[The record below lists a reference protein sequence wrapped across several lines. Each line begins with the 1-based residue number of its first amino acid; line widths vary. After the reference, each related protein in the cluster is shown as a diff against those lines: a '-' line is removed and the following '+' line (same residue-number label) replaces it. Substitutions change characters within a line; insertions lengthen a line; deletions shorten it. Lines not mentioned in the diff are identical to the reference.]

1 MEFKTVL
8 MTPSLAEAILKKN
21 ERNRKISPNLITA
34 YATDMINGNWNEE
47 TASTI
52 AIGSDGILCD
62 GQHRL
67 LAVIKSGKTI
77 RMNVVTGVDPKG
89 IYDQNR
95 ARSTSDQLAI
105 AYPDLESVYR
115 NTRHIAVTSSLI
127 RHARGNGTNGSKVTT
142 SEVADYTFAHKE
154 VFDEFYS
161 VIPQNSVSKIS
172 LSVVMLAMFMAYT
185 SGISLSSISDFYS
198 VLCSGM
204 ASDPKYYPVIAYR
217 NYLKDLVTTP
227 PITFDE
233 IKRAQYSIY
242 KFLTGSCSKQC
253 RVAKDFIYPFPFEAE
268 R

>member
-1 MEFKTVL
+1 MEFKTLL
-8 MTPSLAEAILKKN
+8 MTPERAEAILKMN
-21 ERNRKISPNLITA
+21 TRNRKISQNLVAA
-34 YATDMINGNWNEE
+34 YATDMAKGNWNEN

-105 AYPDLESVYR
+105 AYPNLESVYR
-115 NTRHIAVTSSLI
+115 NTRHIAVVSCLI
-127 RHARGNGTNGSKVTT
+127 RHTRGAGVGSSKVTT
-142 SEVADYTFAHKE
+142 SEVADYTMAHKE
-154 VFDEFYS
+154 VFDDFYS

-172 LSVVMLAMFMAYT
+172 LAIVILAMFMAYT
-185 SGISLSSISDFYS
+185 SGVSLSRLYDYYS

-204 ASDPKYYPVIAYR
+204 STDPEYFPVIAYR
-217 NYLKDLVTTP
+217 NYLKDCNRTP
-227 PITFDE
+227 VLSFDE
-233 IKRAQYSIY
+233 VKRAQFSIY
-242 KFLTGSCSKQC
+242 KFLTGSCCKQN
-253 RVAKDFIYPFPFEAE
+253 RIAKDFIYPFPFEE
-268 R
+268 NQ